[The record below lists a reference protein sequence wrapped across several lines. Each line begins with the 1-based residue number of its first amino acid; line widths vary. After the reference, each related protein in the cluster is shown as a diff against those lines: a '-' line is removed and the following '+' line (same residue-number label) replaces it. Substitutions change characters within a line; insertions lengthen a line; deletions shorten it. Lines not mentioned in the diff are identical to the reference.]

1 VPKQWFAV
9 RTKPKKEV
17 VARDQLE
24 NQGIKV
30 YLPLVNT
37 RITHA
42 RKVSWQPR
50 PFFAGYLFVHLSRD
64 EQRWTAIRS
73 TVGVLAPISFG
84 NFYPPLPDKAIAM
97 LQSLQ
102 DEDGYVTV
110 GKSVESPFET
120 GEKIRLQDSSLK
132 GLEGVFVE
140 MRGED
145 RALVLLDWMQK
156 KMRVETK
163 LDNLSAAS

>member
-1 VPKQWFAV
+1 MSKQWFAV
-9 RTKPKKEV
+9 RTKPNKEI
-17 VARDQLE
+17 VAKAQLE
-24 NQGIKV
+24 NQGFKV

-50 PFFAGYLFVHLSRD
+50 PFFSGFLFVRLSRD

-73 TVGVLAPISFG
+73 TVGVLAPVSFG
-84 NFYPPLPDKAIAM
+84 NFYPPLPDKAIEM
-97 LQSLQ
+97 LQSSH
-102 DEDGYVTV
+102 DEDGYITV
-110 GKSVESPFET
+110 GRSVESPFAA
-120 GEKIRLQDSSLK
+120 GEKVRLQDSSLK
-132 GLEGVFVE
+132 GLEGVFIE

-156 KMRVETK
+156 KMRLETS
-163 LDNLSAAS
+163 LDNLSSAS